1 MTGDCTVF
9 VGIEWPSKLCKFS
22 CYLRTCADHGKFA
35 STIVTAVLEQM
46 KVKDYISAEI

>member
-1 MTGDCTVF
+1 MMSSYDEYV
-9 VGIEWPSKLCKFS
+9 
-22 CYLRTCADHGKFA
+22 LRSEAFEIAHETHFDR